1 MSGEAIKIEYQRT
14 PDDMARFCAK
24 SYFKRVGTARRF
36 GNLVFSTLKGMS
48 VGLLIAYGVFLTI
61 ILAASRLNLQE
72 SIIESLKV
80 FSSPYP
86 YLFFGLCFFVCVLP
100 SLFKCE
106 SCVYRRCRKSFAKGH
121 SPDKPSVFYCQKTL
135 TLSPDA
141 ITEESAYGRSDLFWT
156 VVSSVEVLDG
166 FFCLFIGG
174 TDGGYIVPD
183 RYFASAAEKQRV
195 YEQCLTW
202 WSAAQEKAA

>member
-1 MSGEAIKIEYQRT
+1 MSGEAITIEYQRT

-24 SYFKRVGTARRF
+24 SYFKRTGTAGRF
-36 GNLVFSTLKGMS
+36 KNSLFSNLRGMLAGICILFAVLLFVTMADGQSVPDVFMLTFAVFSTP
-48 VGLLIAYGVFLTI
+48 FLWI
-61 ILAASRLNLQE
+61 
-72 SIIESLKV
+72 
-80 FSSPYP
+80 
-86 YLFFGLCFFVCVLP
+86 FFGACLAVCVLP

-106 SCVYRRCRKSFAKGH
+106 SCVYRRCRKSFGAGEN
-121 SPDKPSVFYCQKTL
+121 PDKPSVFYCQKTL
-135 TLSPDA
+135 TLSPDT

-202 WSAAQEKAA
+202 HEVAQEKAA